1 MPGRPPKGGPRV
13 RRPAPRR
20 SFTDSISTMQRMDV
34 RTIGA
39 RRRVGADIY
48 HALVGMTWP
57 RFFLTF
63 AAVFIGINAVFAGLY
78 LLVPGEL
85 AGGEA
90 EPVSPFARAFFFS
103 VHTLATVGYGNV
115 VPNSLLGNLLV
126 TVEIGFGILLIAVTS
141 GLMFA
146 RFSRPRARILFS
158 RTVVVATFDG
168 VPHLMFRAA
177 NQRHNFILEATA
189 RLSLIRQEHHDGQV
203 MRRFHDLDLTRS
215 RNPVFSLSWLV
226 MHRID
231 EESPLWGLDAE
242 GAAAVDLE
250 LVVVMTGFDLTMS
263 QQVYMRHAW
272 PATAIRWEHRF
283 VDVITRDDDGRRV
296 LDYTRFHD
304 THPE

>member
-1 MPGRPPKGGPRV
+1 MK
-13 RRPAPRR
+13 RPAPPR
-20 SFTDSISTMQRMDV
+20 SFSESISTLQRMDV
-34 RTIGA
+34 RFIGA
-39 RRRVGADIY
+39 RRHVAADIY

-63 AAVFIGINAVFAGLY
+63 AALFIGINGLFAGLY
-78 LLVPGEL
+78 LLSPGEL

-90 EPVSPFARAFFFS
+90 EPVSRFARAFFFS

-126 TVEIGFGILLIAVTS
+126 TVEIGCGILLIAVTS

-146 RFSRPRARILFS
+146 RFSRPTARILFS
-158 RTVVVATFDG
+158 RVAVIAMFDG

-189 RLSLIRQEHHDGQV
+189 RLSLIRQEIHDGQLL
-203 MRRFHDLDLTRS
+203 RRFHDLDLIRS

-231 EESPLWGLDAE
+231 ETSPLWGLDAA

-263 QQVYMRHAW
+263 QQIYMRHAW
-272 PATAIRWEHRF
+272 PAAAIRWGHRF
-283 VDVITRDDDGRRV
+283 VDVITREGDGGRV

-304 THPE
+304 TTAE